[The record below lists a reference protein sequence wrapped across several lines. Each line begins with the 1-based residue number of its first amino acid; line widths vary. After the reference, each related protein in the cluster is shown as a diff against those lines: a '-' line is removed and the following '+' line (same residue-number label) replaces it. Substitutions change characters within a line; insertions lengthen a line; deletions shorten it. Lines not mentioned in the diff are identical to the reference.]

1 MKEFIVQVVKTDS
14 CYLYV
19 KADNMADAIEN
30 AQEMVME
37 GALDDM
43 DWEAVDGLEYYPV
56 QTFNADNSI

>member
-1 MKEFIVQVVKTDS
+1 MKDFLVQIVQQNK

-19 KADNMADAIEN
+19 KADNMTDAIEN

-37 GALDDM
+37 GALDDI
-43 DWEAVDGLEYYPV
+43 DWEALDGLDYYPV